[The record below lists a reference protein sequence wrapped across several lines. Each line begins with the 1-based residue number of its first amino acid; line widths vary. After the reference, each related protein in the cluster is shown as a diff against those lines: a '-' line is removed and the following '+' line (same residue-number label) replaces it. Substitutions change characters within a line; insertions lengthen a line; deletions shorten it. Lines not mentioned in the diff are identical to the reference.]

1 MSKGKKYI
9 TYAVYFFTRCRV
21 EFDIYLLFTVYSGNS
36 ERLNSEQSLISE
48 HFW

>member
-1 MSKGKKYI
+1 MTKYL
-9 TYAVYFFTRCRV
+9 V
-21 EFDIYLLFTVYSGNS
+21 EPQQQDHCVVHNTVYSGNS